1 MTEYRRFD
9 SMDWQAF
16 AGAECFTDGRQP
28 FIYNQSLNSGL
39 VQLTVIADRNGLEIY
54 LFDDGDGDQ
63 NVWDKSI
70 KNLTSLRAE
79 GELKHLIEYL
89 QKFEYAPDLAY
100 ELDHPSDK
108 VTEGFE
114 FN

>member
-1 MTEYRRFD
+1 MADYRRFD
-9 SMDWQAF
+9 KLDWDGY
-16 AGAECFTDGRQP
+16 AGAECFSDEQQP
-28 FIYNQSLNSGL
+28 FIYNQELNSGL
-39 VQLTVIADRNGLEIY
+39 AQLTIIADRTGIEIHI
-54 LFDDGDGDQ
+54 FADDDDL

-70 KNLTSLRAE
+70 DNLTSLRAE
-79 GELKHLIEYL
+79 GEMKHLIEYL

-100 ELDHPSDK
+100 ELDHPSDQ